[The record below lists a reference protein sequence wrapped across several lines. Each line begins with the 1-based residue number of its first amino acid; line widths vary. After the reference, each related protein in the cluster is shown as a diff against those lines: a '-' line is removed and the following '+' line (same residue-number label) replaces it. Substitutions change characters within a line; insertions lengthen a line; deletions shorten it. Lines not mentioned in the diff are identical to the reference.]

1 MVQKCQKLLFVPQV
15 ELYVQCRQP
24 PPKLLRWEMQ
34 QLIFWI
40 MVLADP
46 PRRMPWK
53 VKARK
58 DVSIGEVNCN
68 RSLET
73 NSELLHAFWHVRSWG
88 MIVNVRIF
96 HQWSPLLMQMDLFQM
111 TQQNGIHQ
119 TVKTRLLHDRTLFKK
134 KLRRDRRGTHTL
146 HIFVVVTVS

>member
-1 MVQKCQKLLFVPQV
+1 MCQSEK
-15 ELYVQCRQP
+15 
-24 PPKLLRWEMQ
+24 
-34 QLIFWI
+34 
-40 MVLADP
+40 
-46 PRRMPWK
+46 
-53 VKARK
+53 
-58 DVSIGEVNCN
+58 SIV
-68 RSLET
+68 ET

-134 KLRRDRRGTHTL
+134 NLRRDRRGTHTL
-146 HIFVVVTVS
+146 HIFVGVTVS